1 MANPLVAERKDST
14 TAISGLPLLESAND
28 LKEGI
33 EKGDWASI
41 AMGAVGVALD
51 TLSMALDPFGAILAA
66 GVGWLLE
73 HVGPLSAALDA
84 LTGDADQI
92 KAQSETWANVAKEL
106 GAVGQDLTDM
116 VKADLQSW
124 TGNAAD
130 QYRSRAA
137 DTVDILTAAQKG
149 CEGASSGVK
158 TAGEVV
164 AAVRMLVR
172 DIIAELVGHLISW
185 ALQVVFTLGIG
196 LTWVVPQVV
205 AAVAKTASKI
215 ADLTKRLVTALK
227 ALVPLLKKAGT
238 LFDDAAKALRKIK
251 PGKADVPKP
260 TKDIKQ
266 KSGPD
271 TKKDKPHDDDST
283 STSGAK
289 GDGTG
294 SSGAKGDGT
303 SSSGAKGDGHKGP
316 DNGPDRSAPKNDGDQ
331 TTAGSAGSGGKAD
344 KGGRNDTAKKDK
356 ADRSTP
362 DKSKN
367 YCGDP
372 IDVATGEV
380 VMTQVDLT
388 LPGEAADLEISRT
401 HLSSYRA
408 GRWFG
413 PSWTSTWDQRLEF
426 DAHRVRFY
434 AEDGMVL
441 DYPVPGEEPVLPA
454 QGPRYRLRRVPQGYL
469 LKAGEREL
477 HFSGTGGVL
486 PVTAIEQGGERTE
499 IEYAP
504 DGAPTRLRRP
514 GGVEILVSTARG
526 RIVALGAP
534 GQPPVVRF
542 SYNRHTQ
549 LSAVTDFAGRS
560 MALDYDFDHRLVGWQ
575 DRVGTWYRYVYDTA
589 GRCVRAVGANGYYN
603 AAFAYE
609 PGATRHTDALG
620 HTWTYRLNPAH
631 QLIERIDPLGGS
643 RRYEWNRRDE
653 LLSQVDE
660 LGRETRYEY
669 DDDGLVA
676 IHRPGAPAVRLT
688 PAEDGA
694 TWLLAGEGDD
704 VLERLVF
711 GFDPATSLLGNG
723 LPVDVLEPADPF
735 EDAPA
740 TDRAAR
746 PGDRDSY
753 GRPRLAHTASGG
765 AARLGWTADGRRAWR
780 LGPQGGRETWVHDA
794 EGNVVE
800 YRDAA
805 GAPRRRK
812 HGPFGLVMEETDAAG
827 ARTLFTYDGELRLT
841 SVTNPAGLTWHYVR
855 DAAGRLVEETDFD
868 GRRTTYTHD
877 AAGQLRRM
885 TTGADQVVEYD
896 YDLEGNV
903 VARRT
908 PDDVTTYSYDP
919 LGRLVAAE
927 NAESRVEI
935 RRDGGDRV
943 ITDTINGLGVCW
955 RDEGDEGGTV
965 IRRTS
970 SGVDS
975 EWRFTESGLPKALR
989 IAGHDV
995 EFGYD
1000 DAEREVVRSV
1010 DGEVVLRR
1018 RFDEEDRL
1026 AEEDVAGVGR
1036 RTYRYRPDGRLT
1048 GVDDEIR
1055 PWRFSYDPAG
1065 RVSEAHGP
1073 DVVERFTRDAAGNIT
1088 SATAPSPPGPRGY
1101 ERNRLARIGDIH
1113 FDGDAHGRV
1122 TGWRHGDRSCSYTW
1136 DHLDR
1141 LRSARTPDGALW
1153 TYHYDPLGRRF
1164 AKRCWVSGPDGQPEL
1179 ALDVRFL
1186 WSELNLVEQV
1196 EHRPADGSYRF
1207 LTWERFGDDRPVVQ
1221 VEHTGVAEEARFR
1234 VVITSPA
1241 GTPTE
1246 LLDERGTLVWQD
1258 RSSFWGVPAAGADTA
1273 SMPLAFPG
1281 QTRDEETGLHY
1292 NVFRY
1297 YDPRTTRYLSQ
1308 DPLGLAAAPNPV
1320 GYVDQPLLESDP
1332 LGLAPQRCFK
1342 GKVKDRAKRLRD
1354 RNKNKQVA
1362 QPAIRKSPRKK
1373 PIRVDNMTK
1382 EEFEKFKPELD
1393 KMLKADK
1400 HFFWSGGH
1408 MERVPGKNNPD
1419 KYLGSMEDKATE
1431 IAKKHGGNTLEGTL
1445 KDNKVQM
1452 PGWIKDPND
1461 PRRPLV
1467 QEKWDYVSDTF
1478 AKNAEAGKTHVVF
1491 PSYPGKGHDVYPY
1504 RRPDNVFDE
1513 TEYPRL
1519 KADGKGDITKF
1530 HDRTDYE
1537 RPYRAPK

>member
-1 MANPLVAERKDST
+1 MANPLVAQREDST
-14 TAISGLPLLESAND
+14 TAISGVPLLESAND
-28 LKEGI
+28 LKQGI
-33 EKGDWASI
+33 ESGDWASV

-51 TLSMALDPFGAILAA
+51 ALSMAMDPFGSILAA

-92 KAQSETWANVAKEL
+92 KAQSQTWANVAEEL
-106 GAVGQDLTDM
+106 GAVGTDLTDM

-124 TGNAAD
+124 SGNASD
-130 QYRSRAA
+130 QYRQRAA

-215 ADLTKRLVTALK
+215 ADLVKKLVKALK

-251 PGKADVPKP
+251 PGKVDAPRPIKEKP
-260 TKDIKQ
+260 GGKKGDG
-266 KSGPD
+266 GPD
-271 TKKDKPHDDDST
+271 AKKDKPHDDDST
-283 STSGAK
+283 ATSSAGH
-289 GDGTG
+289 GDG
-294 SSGAKGDGT
+294 KG
-303 SSSGAKGDGHKGP
+303 GDGHKGG
-316 DNGPDRSAPKNDGDQ
+316 DNGADKGGHKNDSDQTNPSGAGNSGGKGGGKGGKGDKGNDTRKKDNPDRSA
-331 TTAGSAGSGGKAD
+331 A
-344 KGGRNDTAKKDK
+344 
-356 ADRSTP
+356 

-380 VMTQVDLT
+380 VMTQVDAT
-388 LPGEAADLEISRT
+388 LPGEVADLELSRT

-413 PSWTSTWDQRLEF
+413 PSWTSTWDQRLEL
-426 DAHRVRFY
+426 DANRVRFY

-441 DYPVPGEEPVLPA
+441 EYPVPGDEPVLPV
-454 QGPRYRLRRVPQGYL
+454 QGPRHRLRRVPQGFRL
-469 LKAGEREL
+469 SVGRREL
-477 HFSGTGGVL
+477 YFSGTGGVL
-486 PVTAIEQGGERTE
+486 PVTAIEQDGERTE
-499 IEYAP
+499 IDYAA
-504 DGAPTRLRRP
+504 DGSPTRLRRP
-514 GGVEILVSTARG
+514 GGVEIVVSTARG

-542 SYNRHTQ
+542 AYNRLTQ
-549 LSAVTDFAGRS
+549 LSSVTDFAGRS
-560 MALDYDFDHRLVGWQ
+560 MALDHDFDHRLVGWQ
-575 DRVGTWYRYVYDTA
+575 DRVGTWYRYVYDNV

-609 PGATRHTDALG
+609 PGTSRHTDALG
-620 HTWTYRLNPAH
+620 HTWTYRLNAAH
-631 QLIERIDPLGGS
+631 QLIERIDPLGNS

-669 DDDGLVA
+669 DDDGLVSL
-676 IHRPGAPAVRLT
+676 HRPGAPAVRLT

-694 TWLLAGEGDD
+694 VWLQAGEGDD
-704 VLERLVF
+704 EIERLVAE
-711 GFDPATSLLGNG
+711 FDPATTLLGNG
-723 LPVDVLEPADPF
+723 LPVDVLEPPDPF
-735 EDAPA
+735 EDAPV
-740 TDRAAR
+740 TDPAAR
-746 PGDRDSY
+746 PGDRDLY

-780 LGPQGGRETWVHDA
+780 LDPHGGRETWVHDA

-812 HGPFGLVMEETDAAG
+812 HGPFGLVLEETDAAG

-841 SVTNPAGLTWHYVR
+841 SVTNPAGLTWRYVR

-868 GRRTTYTHD
+868 GRRTTYAHD

-885 TTGADQVVEYD
+885 TTGAGQIVEYD

-903 VARRT
+903 AERRT
-908 PDDVTTYSYDP
+908 PDDVTTYVYDA
-919 LGRLVAAE
+919 LGRLVVAE

-943 ITDTINGLGVCW
+943 IADTINGLGVCW
-955 RDEGDEGGTV
+955 RDEGDAV

-975 EWRFTESGLPKALR
+975 EWRFTESGRPRSLR

-995 EFGYD
+995 EFAYD
-1000 DAEREVVRSV
+1000 DAGREAVRSV
-1010 DGEVVLRR
+1010 DGAVVLRR
-1018 RFDEEDRL
+1018 RFDEQDRL

-1036 RTYRYRPDGRLT
+1036 RTYRYRPDGRLA
-1048 GVDDEIR
+1048 GVDDTIR
-1055 PWRFSYDPAG
+1055 PWQFSYDAAG

-1073 DVVERFTRDAAGNIT
+1073 VVAERFTRDTAGNII
-1088 SATAPSPPGPRGY
+1088 SATTPSPPGPRGY

-1113 FDGDAHGRV
+1113 FDGDEQGRV
-1122 TGWRHGDRSCSYTW
+1122 TGWRHAGRACGYTW

-1141 LRSARTPDGALW
+1141 LRAARTPDGALW
-1153 TYHYDPLGRRF
+1153 TYHYDPIGRRF
-1164 AKRCWVSGPDGQPEL
+1164 AKRCWVSGPDGEPEL

-1196 EHRPADGSYRF
+1196 EHRPADGSHRI
-1207 LTWERFGDDRPVVQ
+1207 LTWERFDDDRPVVQ
-1221 VEHTGVAEEARFR
+1221 VEHAGVVEQARFR

-1258 RSSFWGVPAAGADTA
+1258 RSSFWGVPLAGADTA
-1273 SMPLAFPG
+1273 AMPLAFPG
-1281 QTRDEETGLHY
+1281 QCRDEETGLHY

-1320 GYVDQPLLESDP
+1320 GYVDQPLLDSDP

-1342 GKVKDRAKRLRD
+1342 GRVKDRAKRLRD
-1354 RNKNKQVA
+1354 RNKKKQAA
-1362 QPAIRKSPRKK
+1362 QPATRKSPRK
-1373 PIRVDNMTK
+1373 PPVRVDNMSK

-1408 MERVPGKNNPD
+1408 LERVPGRKKPD
-1419 KYLGSMEDKATE
+1419 EYLGSMEDKATK
-1431 IAKKHGGNTLEGTL
+1431 IAKQHGGNTLEGTL
-1445 KDNKVQM
+1445 KDNNVKM
-1452 PGWIKDPND
+1452 PGWIKDPKD

-1467 QEKWDYVSDTF
+1467 QEKWDYVSETF
-1478 AKNAEAGKTHVVF
+1478 AKNSEAGKTHVVF
-1491 PSYPGKGHDVYPY
+1491 PSYPGKGHDVYPF
-1504 RRPDNVFDE
+1504 RRSDNVFDV

-1519 KADGKGDITKF
+1519 KQDGKGDITKF

>member
-1 MANPLVAERKDST
+1 MANPLVAQREDST

-28 LKEGI
+28 LKQGI
-33 EKGDWASI
+33 ESGDWASV

-51 TLSMALDPFGAILAA
+51 ALSMAMDPFGSILAA
-66 GVGWLLE
+66 GVGWLIE

-92 KAQSETWANVAKEL
+92 KAQSQTWANVAKEL
-106 GAVGQDLTDM
+106 GAVGEELADL

-124 TGNAAD
+124 SGNASD
-130 QYRSRAA
+130 QYRRRAA
-137 DTVDILTAAQKG
+137 DTVDLLTAAQKG

-215 ADLTKRLVTALK
+215 ADITKKLVKALK

-251 PGKADVPKP
+251 PGKTGKVDPPPK
-260 TKDIKQ
+260 IKE
-266 KSGPD
+266 KGSPDGPGG
-271 TKKDKPHDDDST
+271 KKDKPHDDDST
-283 STSGAK
+283 STSSAGH
-289 GDGTG
+289 GDG
-294 SSGAKGDGT
+294 KG
-303 SSSGAKGDGHKGP
+303 GDGHKSG
-316 DNGPDRSAPKNDGDQ
+316 DGGGDKGGGPKNDGDQ
-331 TTAGSAGSGGKAD
+331 TSTSGAGSGGGKGD
-344 KGGRNDTAKKDK
+344 KGGKGGGNDTKAKDNP
-356 ADRSTP
+356 DRSTA

-380 VMTQVDLT
+380 VMTQVDVT
-388 LPGEAADLEISRT
+388 LPGAVADLELSRT

-413 PSWTSTWDQRLEF
+413 PSWTSTWDQRLEL
-426 DAHRVRFY
+426 DAHRVRFHS
-434 AEDGMVL
+434 EDGMVL
-441 DYPVPGEEPVLPA
+441 DYPVPGDEPVLPV
-454 QGPRYRLRRVPQGYL
+454 QGPRHRLRRVPQGFRL
-469 LKAGEREL
+469 SLGDREL
-477 HFSGTGGVL
+477 HFAGTGGVL
-486 PVTAIEQGGERTE
+486 PVTAIEQDGERTE
-499 IEYAP
+499 IEYAA
-504 DGAPTRLRRP
+504 DGSPTVLRRP
-514 GGVEILVSTARG
+514 GGVEIVVGTERG

-542 SYNRHTQ
+542 SYNRHAQ
-549 LSAVTDFAGRS
+549 LSTVTDFAGRS

-575 DRVGTWYRYVYDTA
+575 DRVGTWYRYVYDDA

-609 PGATRHTDALG
+609 PGATRHTDAVG
-620 HTWTYRLNPAH
+620 HTWTYRLNAAN
-631 QLIERIDPLGGS
+631 QLIERIDPLGNS

-660 LGRETRYEY
+660 LGRETRYDY

-676 IHRPGAPAVRLT
+676 VHRPEAPAVRLS

-694 TWLLAGEGDD
+694 VWLRAGEGDD
-704 VLERLVF
+704 EIERLVF
-711 GFDPATSLLGNG
+711 EFDPVTTLLGNG
-723 LPVDVLEPADPF
+723 LPVDVLESPDPF
-735 EDAPA
+735 EDAPV

-746 PGDRDSY
+746 PGDRDLY
-753 GRPRLAHTASGG
+753 GRPRLAHTASGA

-780 LGPQGGRETWVHDA
+780 LGPHGGRETWVHDA

-812 HGPFGLVMEETDAAG
+812 HGPFGLVLEETDAAG

-868 GRRTTYTHD
+868 GRRTTYAHD

-908 PDDVTTYSYDP
+908 PDDVTSYVYDA
-919 LGRLVAAE
+919 LGRLVVAE

-943 ITDTINGLGVCW
+943 IADTINGLGVCW
-955 RDEGDEGGTV
+955 RDEGDAV

-975 EWRFTESGLPKALR
+975 EWRFTESGLRRSLR

-995 EFGYD
+995 EFAYD

-1036 RTYRYRPDGRLT
+1036 RTYRYRPDGRLA
-1048 GVDDEIR
+1048 GVDDTIR
-1055 PWRFSYDPAG
+1055 PWQLSYDAAG

-1073 DVVERFTRDAAGNIT
+1073 GVSERFTRDAAGNIT
-1088 SATAPSPPGPRGY
+1088 SATAPSPAGSRGY

-1113 FDGDAHGRV
+1113 FEGDEQGRV
-1122 TGWRHGDRSCSYTW
+1122 TGWRHADRSCGYEW

-1153 TYHYDPLGRRF
+1153 TYHYDPIGRRF
-1164 AKRCWVSGPDGQPEL
+1164 AKRCWVSGPEGEPEL
-1179 ALDVRFL
+1179 TLDVRFL

-1207 LTWERFGDDRPVVQ
+1207 LTWERFDDDRPVVQ
-1221 VEHTGVAEEARFR
+1221 VEHAGVVEEARFR

-1258 RSSFWGVPAAGADTA
+1258 RSSFWGVPLAGADTA
-1273 SMPLAFPG
+1273 AMPLAFPG
-1281 QTRDEETGLHY
+1281 QSRDEETGLHY

-1320 GYVDQPLLESDP
+1320 GYVDQPLLDSDP

-1354 RNKNKQVA
+1354 RNKRKQAA
-1362 QPAIRKSPRKK
+1362 QPATRKSPRKQ

-1400 HFFWSGGH
+1400 HFFWSGGL

-1445 KDNKVQM
+1445 KDNNVKM

-1467 QEKWDYVSDTF
+1467 QEKWDYVSETF
-1478 AKNAEAGKTHVVF
+1478 AKNSEAGKTHVVF
-1491 PSYPGKGHDVYPY
+1491 PSHPGKGHDVYPY
-1504 RRPDNVFDE
+1504 RRPDNVFDV

-1519 KADGKGDITKF
+1519 KQDGKGDITKF

-1537 RPYRAPK
+1537 RPYRAT

>member
-1 MANPLVAERKDST
+1 MANPLVAQREDST
-14 TAISGLPLLESAND
+14 TAVSGVPLLESAND

-33 EKGDWASI
+33 EKGDWASV

-84 LTGDADQI
+84 LTGDADEI
-92 KAQSETWANVAKEL
+92 KAQSQTWANVAKEL
-106 GAVGQDLTDM
+106 GAVGQDLGDM

-124 TGNAAD
+124 SGNAAD
-130 QYRSRAA
+130 QYRRRAT

-215 ADLTKRLVTALK
+215 ADLTKRLVKALK

-251 PGKADVPKP
+251 PGKADVPKAP
-260 TKDIKQ
+260 KDIKGGG
-266 KSGPD
+266 KKGDGGPEP
-271 TKKDKPHDDDST
+271 KKDKPHDDST
-283 STSGAK
+283 SASSAGHGDGAK
-289 GDGTG
+289 GG
-294 SSGAKGDGT
+294 
-303 SSSGAKGDGHKGP
+303 GDGHKGG
-316 DNGPDRSAPKNDGDQ
+316 DNGPDKNGPKNDGDQ
-331 TTAGSAGSGGKAD
+331 TNSSGAGSGGGKPG

-362 DKSKN
+362 DDSKN

-380 VMTQVDLT
+380 VMTQVDVT

-401 HLSSYRA
+401 HLSAYRA

-426 DAHRVRFY
+426 DANRVRFH

-441 DYPVPGEEPVLPA
+441 DFPVPGDEPVLPA
-454 QGPRYRLRRVPQGYL
+454 QGPRYRLRRVPGGFRL
-469 LKAGEREL
+469 AAGDREL
-477 HFSGTGGVL
+477 QFSGTGGVL

-499 IEYAP
+499 IDYAA
-504 DGAPTRLRRP
+504 DGSPTRLRRP
-514 GGVEILVSTARG
+514 GGVELLVSTARG

-575 DRVGTWYRYVYDTA
+575 DRVGTWYRYVYDNA
-589 GRCVRAVGANGYYN
+589 GRCVRAVGANGFYN
-603 AAFAYE
+603 AAFTYE

-620 HTWTYRLNPAH
+620 HTWTYRLNAAG
-631 QLIERIDPLGGS
+631 QLIERVDPLGGS
-643 RRYEWNRRDE
+643 RRYDWNRRDE

-669 DDDGLVA
+669 DDNGLVA
-676 IHRPGAPAVRLT
+676 VHRPGAPEVRLT
-688 PAEDGA
+688 PGEDGA
-694 TWLLAGEGDD
+694 VWLQAGESDEEI
-704 VLERLVF
+704 ERLVF
-711 GFDPATSLLGNG
+711 DFDPATTLLGNG

-735 EDAPA
+735 EDAPV

-746 PGDRDSY
+746 PGDRDVY
-753 GRPRLAHTASGG
+753 GRPRLAHTASGA

-805 GAPRRRK
+805 GAARRRK
-812 HGPFGLVMEETDAAG
+812 HGPFGLVLEETDAAG
-827 ARTLFTYDGELRLT
+827 GRTVFTYDGELRLT
-841 SVTNPAGLTWHYVR
+841 SVTNPAGLTWHYVF

-868 GRRTTYTHD
+868 ERRTTYTHD
-877 AAGQLRRM
+877 AAGRLRRM
-885 TTGADQVVEYD
+885 STGADRVVEYD

-908 PDDVTTYSYDP
+908 PDDVTSYGYDA
-919 LGRLVAAE
+919 LGRLVVAE

-943 ITDTINGLGVCW
+943 VADTINGLGVCW
-955 RDEGDEGGTV
+955 RDEGDAV
-965 IRRTS
+965 VRRTS

-975 EWRFTESGLPKALR
+975 EWRFTGSGQPRSLR

-1000 DAEREVVRSV
+1000 DAQREVVRSV

-1036 RTYRYRPDGRLT
+1036 RTYRYRPDGRLA
-1048 GVDDEIR
+1048 GVDDAIR
-1055 PWRFSYDPAG
+1055 PWQLSYDAAG

-1073 DVVERFTRDAAGNIT
+1073 DAAERFTRDVAGNIT
-1088 SATAPSPPGPRGY
+1088 TATAPSPPGPRGY
-1101 ERNRLARIGDIH
+1101 ERNRLAGIGDIR
-1113 FDGDAHGRV
+1113 FGGDAHGRV
-1122 TGWRHGDRSCSYTW
+1122 TGWRHGDRACSYTW

-1153 TYHYDPLGRRF
+1153 TYHYDPIGRRF
-1164 AKRCWVSGPDGQPEL
+1164 AKRCWLSGPDGEPEL

-1196 EHRPADGSYRF
+1196 EYRPADGSYRF

-1221 VEHTGVAEEARFR
+1221 VEHTGVVEEARFR

-1258 RSSFWGVPAAGADTA
+1258 RSSFWGVPAAGADVA
-1273 SMPLAFPG
+1273 AMPLAFPG

-1342 GKVKDRAKRLRD
+1342 GRMKDRAKRLRD
-1354 RNKNKQVA
+1354 RNKKKQLT
-1362 QPAIRKSPRKK
+1362 QPTRRSPRH

-1393 KMLKADK
+1393 KILKADK
-1400 HFFWSGGH
+1400 TFFWSGGH
-1408 MERVPGKNNPD
+1408 KQRVPGKMKNPD
-1419 KYLGSMEDKATE
+1419 TDPYLGSLEDKATE

-1445 KDNKVQM
+1445 KDNNIKM
-1452 PGWIKDPND
+1452 PGWIKDPKD
-1461 PRRPLV
+1461 PRAPLV

-1478 AKNAEAGKTHVVF
+1478 AKNAQAGKTHVVF
-1491 PSYPGKGHDVYPY
+1491 PSYPGKGHDIYPH
-1504 RRPDNVFDE
+1504 RRDNNVFDL

-1519 KADGKGDITKF
+1519 KQDGKGDITKF